1 MDFVD
6 KIVIVTGA
14 SSGIGKSC
22 AMDFARHS
30 AKLVLVGRNV
40 NNLKETKDE
49 CERISGIE
57 ALTVTADIT
66 KEDDIDLI
74 INNTIEHYGKID
86 VLVNN
91 AGRLLMAGIR
101 DSITNYDKIS
111 AVNVRGTYI
120 LTQRALPHLIETK
133 GNIVN
138 VSSVLSTTAL
148 PTLTAYCMTKAALD
162 MLTKCAALE
171 LAEKGVRVNSVNP
184 GPVATELFLRA
195 GLDEE
200 ANRQAYASMGMAM
213 PLQKITSCDDVA
225 KLVVFLA
232 SDYASSITGATHLVD
247 CGLHLG
253 KPVF

>member
-6 KIVIVTGA
+6 KVVIITGA
-14 SSGIGKSC
+14 SSGIGKYC

-49 CERISGIE
+49 CERISGIG
-57 ALTVTADIT
+57 ALTVVADIT
-66 KEDDIDLI
+66 KEDDIDRI
-74 INNTIEHYGKID
+74 IKDTIEHYGKID

-91 AGRLLMAGIR
+91 AGRLVMAGVR
-101 DSITNYDKIS
+101 DSITNYDKVS
-111 AVNVRGTYI
+111 AVNVRGTYM
-120 LTQRALPHLIETK
+120 LTQRAIPHLIETK

-138 VSSVLSTTAL
+138 VSSVLSTNAI
-148 PTLTAYCMTKAALD
+148 PSLTAYCMTKAAVD

-171 LAEKGVRVNSVNP
+171 LADKGVRVNSVNP
-184 GPVATELFLRA
+184 GPIATELFRRA

-200 ANRQAYASMGMAM
+200 ANRHAYASMGAAM
-213 PLQKITSCDDVA
+213 PLQKIATSDDVA

-232 SDYASSITGATHLVD
+232 SDYASSITGATHLID

-253 KPVF
+253 KPVL

>member
-40 NNLKETKDE
+40 KNLKETKDE

-148 PTLTAYCMTKAALD
+148 PTLMAYCMTKAALD

-225 KLVVFLA
+225 RLVVFLA
-232 SDYASSITGATHLVD
+232 SDHASSITGATHLVD